1 MSLEFDTIVTIQ
13 VREGDKISEIPVC
26 CYTCAPDHVKT
37 VAVLYAKEHDCNIET
52 AMTNIRISAKFV
64 KVEGVPNG
72 VEVH

>member
-37 VAVLYAKEHDCNIET
+37 VAALYAQEHDCDIET
-52 AMTNIRISAKFV
+52 AMANIRISAKFV
-64 KVEGVPNG
+64 KFEEVPNG